1 MRGESFAVFKSV
13 VSYLDLPTVEMEKKI
28 YYSEYLQLD
37 KILNAQQPESALAGV
52 RADDE
57 MLFIII
63 HQSYELWFKQ
73 LMHELNII
81 REVFA
86 KPEISDH
93 SNDLSV
99 AVHRLNRMCRIMNML
114 VNKMEILETMTSMDF
129 FDFRDFLRPASGF
142 QSIQFKMFEAALGL
156 EYGQR
161 VGQEYYISQL
171 HEADVKRVKS
181 AEAEVSLFV
190 FIQNWLERFPMM
202 ADPSWKA
209 DAESSHPFWIAYRNI
224 YQASLHESE
233 IQNMSRFDALFMQD
247 QAPEGRRLS
256 GKASR
261 TALFIM
267 MYQDYPLMQLPFQL
281 ISLLLDLD
289 AQLAAWR
296 NRHLNMVKRM
306 IGTRSGT
313 GGSTGAGY
321 LRSAADSHYI
331 FKDFAELTSY
341 LVQRQKLPALPP
353 EIKKYISFENI

>member
-1 MRGESFAVFKSV
+1 
-13 VSYLDLPTVEMEKKI
+13 MEKKL

-37 KILNAQQPESALAGV
+37 KILNAQLPESALSGV

-93 SNDLSV
+93 SSDLGN

-114 VNKMEILETMTSMDF
+114 VNKMEILETMSSMDF

-171 HEADVKRVKS
+171 HDADVKRVKT
-181 AEAEVSLFV
+181 AEAEVSLF
-190 FIQNWLERFPMM
+190 ILIERWLERFPIMKHNGWEG
-202 ADPSWKA
+202 AS
-209 DAESSHPFWIAYRNI
+209 ENSHPFWTSYRNI
-224 YQASLHESE
+224 YLKSLHESE
-233 IQNMSRFDALFMQD
+233 QHNLDRFDALFMQD
-247 QAPEGRRLS
+247 LPSEGRRMS

-261 TALFIM
+261 NALFIM
-267 MYQDYPLMQLPFQL
+267 MYQDFPLMQLPFQL

-289 AQLAAWR
+289 AQLAFWR

-331 FKDFAELTSY
+331 FKDFSELTSY
-341 LVQRQKLPALPP
+341 LVQRSMLPELPDA
-353 EIKKYISFENI
+353 IRKYISFKNV

>member
-1 MRGESFAVFKSV
+1 M
-13 VSYLDLPTVEMEKKI
+13 DKKI

-86 KPEISDH
+86 KPEIPDH
-93 SNDLSV
+93 SNDLGMV
-99 AVHRLNRMCRIMNML
+99 IHRLNRMCRIMNML

-156 EYGQR
+156 VYGQR

-171 HEADVKRVKS
+171 HAQDVQKVKS
-181 AEAEVSLFV
+181 AESEVSLFV
-190 FIQNWLERFPMM
+190 LIHQWLERFPLMQHP
-202 ADPSWKA
+202 AWQQ
-209 DAESSHPFWIAYRNI
+209 EGQEQHPFWTAYKKA
-224 YQASLHESE
+224 YSSSLLETEMHHLE
-233 IQNMSRFDALFMQD
+233 RFDALFMHET
-247 QAPEGRRLS
+247 PVEGRRLS
-256 GKASR
+256 GRASR
-261 TALFIM
+261 NALFIM
-267 MYQDYPLMQLPFQL
+267 MYQDFPLLQLPNQV
-281 ISLLLDLD
+281 IALLLELD
-289 AQLAAWR
+289 AQLTAWR

-306 IGTRSGT
+306 IGSRSGT

-321 LRSAADSHYI
+321 LRAAADSHYI
-331 FKDFAELTSY
+331 FKDFSELTSY
-341 LVQRQKLPALPP
+341 LIQRSQLPALP
-353 EIKKYISFENI
+353 ENIMKHLSFQSL